1 MPISAS
7 KCVAN
12 PRLEIFRLVVHPCPR
27 LFPCGIFFFINA
39 VLFDEVFFFERNI
52 IVPGKRNGL
61 KNWNTLN
68 PNVLLLSSFEKYS
81 RLNLI
86 NLIKSEK

>member
-12 PRLEIFRLVVHPCPR
+12 PRLEIFRLVVDRVFSPVEY
-27 LFPCGIFFFINA
+27 FFLLTRFY
-39 VLFDEVFFFERNI
+39 LTRFFFFERNI

>member
-12 PRLEIFRLVVHPCPR
+12 PRLEIFRSLSAS
-27 LFPCGIFFFINA
+27 FPLWNIFFIN
-39 VLFDEVFFFERNI
+39 VDEVFFFKRNI
-52 IVPGKRNGL
+52 IVPGKRNGS